1 MIGAFAARVVAAV
14 RMALRALFRQRLRTG
29 LTSLGILI
37 GIAAV
42 VIVVSLG
49 QGTRERVGSQLQSL
63 GSNVIYVFA
72 QPTAKSGLRTTANIP
87 EGLTVDDAAAI
98 RESVSA
104 TAAVTVYASMR
115 LSVQSEYANEQTEV
129 VGADEHYL
137 AVRNYALASGRNL
150 TEEEVRTKDKVVLI
164 GSTVRDKLFG
174 SADPVGRL
182 LRIGRHGYRVVGLLQ
197 SKGQSL
203 FGVDQDDRLV
213 IPIGT
218 WFSRVS
224 PGFGKQVQIIIA
236 SAKELELV
244 GQAERQIIALMRQ
257 RHSILDGEEDD
268 FQVRTQ
274 KQFQET
280 QDSIYRV
287 LSLLLLSVAAVSLF
301 VGGVGVMNILLVSV
315 NERKR
320 EIGIR
325 MAIGA
330 KASDIR
336 LQFMVEALVLTLLG
350 GGLGLL
356 LASIAIFAL
365 QGPFGGVL
373 SFDWTAV
380 IVAIGTS
387 AALGLAFGFL
397 PAYRAAKLDPI
408 EALRHE

>member
-1 MIGAFAARVVAAV
+1 MIGSFVARLVAAV
-14 RMALRALFRQRLRTG
+14 RMAVRALLRQRLRTG

-42 VIVVSLG
+42 VVVVSLG
-49 QGTRERVGSQLQSL
+49 QGTREKVGSQLQSL

-72 QPTAKSGLRTTANIP
+72 QPTAKSGLRTTDSIP

-115 LSVQSEYANEQTEV
+115 MPVQSEFANEQTDV
-129 VGADEHYL
+129 VGSDEHYL
-137 AVRNYALASGRNL
+137 TVRGYALTAGRDL
-150 TEEEVRTKDKVVLI
+150 AAEEVRTKDKVTLI
-164 GSTVRDKLFG
+164 GSSVRDKLFG
-174 SADPVGRL
+174 TADPIGRSV
-182 LRIGRHGYRVVGLLQ
+182 RIGRHSYRVVGLLQ
-197 SKGQSL
+197 SKGQSP
-203 FGVDQDDRLV
+203 FGADQDDRMV

-218 WFSRVS
+218 WFARIS
-224 PGFGKQVQIIIA
+224 PGIGKQVQIIIA
-236 SAKELELV
+236 SAKDLAVV
-244 GQAERQIIALMRQ
+244 GQAEREINAIMRQ
-257 RHSILDGEEDD
+257 RHSIAEDEEED

-301 VGGVGVMNILLVSV
+301 VGGVGVMNVLLVSV

-350 GGLGLL
+350 GTLGLL
-356 LASIAIFAL
+356 VASGAIWAL
-365 QGPFGGVL
+365 QGPFGGLL
-373 SFDWTAV
+373 SFDWSAV
-380 IVAIGTS
+380 TVAIGTS
-387 AALGLAFGFL
+387 MLLGLVFGLL
-397 PAYRAAKLDPI
+397 PAHRAAKLDPI

>member
-1 MIGAFAARVVAAV
+1 MRSFVARFVAAV
-14 RMALRALFRQRLRTG
+14 RMAVRALLRQRLRTG

-42 VIVVSLG
+42 VVVVSLG
-49 QGTRERVGSQLQSL
+49 QGTREKVGAQLQSL

-72 QPTAKSGLRTTANIP
+72 QPTAKSGLRSTDSIP

-98 RESVSA
+98 RDSVSA

-115 LSVQSEYANEQTEV
+115 MPAQSEFANDQTDI
-129 VGADEHYL
+129 VGSDEYYL
-137 AVRNYALASGRNL
+137 AVRGYALAAGRNL
-150 TEEEVRTKDKVVLI
+150 TSEEVRTKDKVALI

-174 SADPVGRL
+174 SADPIGRSV
-182 LRIGRHGYRVVGLLQ
+182 RIGRHGYRVVGLLE
-197 SKGQSL
+197 SKGQSP
-203 FGVDQDDRLV
+203 FGADQDDRMV

-218 WFSRVS
+218 WFARIS
-224 PGFGKQVQIIIA
+224 PGLGKQVQIIIA
-236 SAKELELV
+236 SAKELAVV
-244 GQAERQIIALMRQ
+244 GQAEREINALMRQ
-257 RHSILDGEEDD
+257 RHSIAEGEEED

-336 LQFMVEALVLTLLG
+336 LQFMVEAIVLTLLG
-350 GGLGLL
+350 GTLGLL
-356 LASIAIFAL
+356 VALGAILAL
-365 QGPFGGVL
+365 QGPFGGLL
-373 SFDWTAV
+373 SFDWSAV
-380 IVAIGTS
+380 TVAIGTS
-387 AALGLAFGFL
+387 MVLGLVFGLL
-397 PAYRAAKLDPI
+397 PAHRASKLDPI

>member
-1 MIGAFAARVVAAV
+1 MTFALFGRLIAAV
-14 RMALRALFRQRLRTG
+14 RMAVRALLRQRLRTG

-42 VIVVSLG
+42 VVVVSLG
-49 QGTRERVGSQLQSL
+49 QGTRERVGAQLQSL
-63 GSNVIYVFA
+63 GSNIIYVFA
-72 QPTAKSGLRTTANIP
+72 QPTAKSGLRTTASIP
-87 EGLTVDDAAAI
+87 EGLTVADAEAI
-98 RESVSA
+98 RSSVSA
-104 TAAVTVYASMR
+104 AAAVTVYASMR
-115 LSVQSEYANEQTEV
+115 MPVASEYANDQV
-129 VGADEHYL
+129 DIVGSDEFYL
-137 AVRNYALASGRNL
+137 TVRGYKLTSGRDL
-150 TEEEVRTKDKVVLI
+150 TAEEVRTKDKVALI
-164 GSTVRDKLFG
+164 GTTVRDKLFG
-174 SADPVGRL
+174 SADPIGRSV
-182 LRIGRHGYRVVGLLQ
+182 RIGRHNYHVVGLLE
-197 SKGQSL
+197 SKGQSP

-218 WFSRVS
+218 WFARIS

-236 SAKELELV
+236 SAQSSSAV
-244 GQAERQIIALMRQ
+244 GQAEREIDGLMRQ
-257 RHSILDGEEDD
+257 RHSITETAEPD

-336 LQFMVEALVLTLLG
+336 LQFMVEAVVLTLLG
-350 GGLGLL
+350 GTLGLGVAS
-356 LASIAIFAL
+356 LAILGL
-365 QGPFGGVL
+365 QGPFGGLL
-373 SFDWTAV
+373 SFDWSAV
-380 IVAIGTS
+380 VVAIGTS
-387 AALGLAFGFL
+387 MALGLMFGLL
-397 PAYRAAKLDPI
+397 PAHRAARLDPI